1 MKIWALC
8 LIVYAFTVIAGLIV
22 YNSVQNLIFTT
33 AKEKE
38 ININLTWRPNTIFM
52 WIPLLNIILTILYL
66 TITKDN
72 VEEILEFFQK
82 PLDN

>member
-33 AKEKE
+33 AKEKG
-38 ININLTWRPNTIFM
+38 ISTNLVQRPNTVLM
-52 WIPLLNIILTILYL
+52 WIPLVNIILTILFL

-72 VEEILEFFQK
+72 VEEFLDFFQN
-82 PLDN
+82 PS

>member
-8 LIVYAFTVIAGLIV
+8 LIVYLFTVIAGLIV

-33 AKEKE
+33 AKEKG
-38 ININLTWRPNTIFM
+38 ISTNLVQRPNTVLM
-52 WIPLLNIILTILYL
+52 WIPLLNIILTILFL

-72 VEEILEFFQK
+72 VEEFLDFFQN
-82 PLDN
+82 PS

>member
-1 MKIWALC
+1 MKIWILC
-8 LIVYAFTVIAGLIV
+8 LIFYAVTVIAGLIV

>member
-1 MKIWALC
+1 MKIWVLC

-33 AKEKE
+33 AKEKG
-38 ININLTWRPNTIFM
+38 ISTNLVQRPNTVLM
-52 WIPLLNIILTILYL
+52 WIPLVNIILTILFL

-72 VEEILEFFQK
+72 VEEFLDFFQN
-82 PLDN
+82 PS

>member
-33 AKEKE
+33 AKEKG
-38 ININLTWRPNTIFM
+38 INTNLVQRPNTILM
-52 WIPLLNIILTILYL
+52 WIPLVNIILTILFL

-72 VEEILEFFQK
+72 VEEFLEFFQN
-82 PLDN
+82 PS